1 MRIALGVEY
10 HGAGFV
16 GFQSQRE
23 GTSIQGCLEAALS
36 RVADHPLRIVCA
48 GRTDA
53 GVHALA
59 QVVHFDTT
67 AERRPRGWV
76 LGANVHLPRA
86 IAARWAQVVPD
97 SFHAR
102 YSALARHYRYL
113 ILNRWVRPALDD
125 GRVCWEHRPL
135 DAARMHRA
143 AQHLVGEHDFTSFRA
158 QACQAKHPLREIR
171 YIRVTR
177 HDDRVVLDIAANAFL
192 HHMVRN
198 IAGVLMTIGSGE
210 QAPEWAREVLEL
222 RDRTRSGVTAPAAG
236 LYFMGVSYPPE
247 FGLPEGDAGMM
258 ASEPPAPD

>member
-10 HGAGFV
+10 HGAGLV

-23 GTSIQGCLEAALS
+23 GASVQGALEVALS
-36 RVADHPLRIVCA
+36 RVADHPVCVVCA

-59 QVVHFDTT
+59 QVVHFDTR

-86 IAARWAQVVPD
+86 IAVQWAQVVPD
-97 SFHAR
+97 DFHAR

-113 ILNRWVRPALDD
+113 IQNRWVRPALDD

-135 DAARMHRA
+135 DAARMHGA
-143 AQHLVGEHDFTSFRA
+143 AQYLLGEHDFTSFRA
-158 QACQAKHPLREIR
+158 QACQAKHAVRRVLRLT
-171 YIRVTR
+171 VTR
-177 HDDRVVLDIAANAFL
+177 SGERVAIDISANAFL

-198 IAGVLMTIGSGE
+198 IAGVLITIGSGE
-210 QAPEWAREVLEL
+210 QAPEWAREVLSR
-222 RDRTRSGVTAPAAG
+222 RDRTQGGVTAPAAG
-236 LYFMGVSYPPE
+236 LYFMGVNYPPR
-247 FGLPEGDAGMM
+247 FGLPDIGAGMLDAELP
-258 ASEPPAPD
+258 ASL